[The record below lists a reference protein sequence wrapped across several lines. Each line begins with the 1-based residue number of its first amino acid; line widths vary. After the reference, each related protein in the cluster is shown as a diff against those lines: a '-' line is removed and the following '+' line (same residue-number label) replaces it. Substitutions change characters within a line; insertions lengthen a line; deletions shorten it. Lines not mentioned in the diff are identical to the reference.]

1 MRILAVDDDVFILEL
16 LPVVLSDFGYDD
28 VAVTTSA
35 QQALSMIESDDRGF
49 DCLFLDIHMS
59 GMDGIELCRA
69 FARVSNHWAISSKPS
84 SRAVRAMPGYKTT
97 PIVMLTSMT
106 DKAHIDWAFAAGA
119 TDYVTKPFD
128 VTELGARVRVAEK
141 LHAAHNAAL
150 ETPAE
155 EPVEPVEAGM
165 GGKPGFDAAQRLEE
179 VEGTVESEALANYL
193 GQLSKARLY
202 NSNIFAIKIDQAE
215 VIHAQ
220 TGHSEYYEVLKAVG
234 GAIGDALG
242 RRGFFLMSY
251 TGGGVFVCIFQSEQT
266 ESRDALERDVQDA
279 IEQRAPDLHG
289 AVAAPITV
297 SAGEPLKPHISSAKR
312 SARIFRVAIARAE
325 GKHEEKAALLQD
337 QAFRRVI

>member
-59 GMDGIELCRA
+59 GMDGIELCR
-69 FARVSNHWAISSKPS
+69 R
-84 SRAVRAMPGYKTT
+84 VRAMPGYKTT

-155 EPVEPVEAGM
+155 EPAEPVEAGM